1 MIRNHGTTCTTS
13 SHRIWTCEGGSCQ
26 MNAIP
31 DATTVAFYRERP
43 HKAAV
48 MEGLFEMFQPYL
60 RPQGLQARGGKIIE
74 VILVAVP

>member
-1 MIRNHGTTCTTS
+1 
-13 SHRIWTCEGGSCQ
+13 